1 MILTLVMVDVV
12 RKRDCDGVNG
22 SQVSRVPTHTFKNL
36 TSVELAP
43 VLVTASITIM
53 TMMEFFGGD

>member
-1 MILTLVMVDVV
+1 MILTLLMVDVV
-12 RKRDCDGVNG
+12 RQRDCDGVNG
-22 SQVSRVPTHTFKNL
+22 SQVSRPTLSSYSGNL

-53 TMMEFFGGD
+53 TMMEFFWR